1 MYVYTVKSMSF
12 GMGVGQMQKQMCECD
27 RDDYRADELHYARCI
42 RCMCWI
48 DGDTVV
54 KGWDKLYP
62 SRKEGEEE

>member
-1 MYVYTVKSMSF
+1 
-12 GMGVGQMQKQMCECD
+12 MQKQMCECD

-48 DGDTVV
+48 DADTVV
-54 KGWDKLYP
+54 KGWDRLYP